1 MNNSEE
7 NNINKKESSESDY
20 ENLSKSL
27 SDDIE
32 EFDKKEN
39 KTYIR
44 NNIPKKF
51 NQNNNRRLILN
62 ESTDKGNTNNKE
74 IKLFIKIIISLII
87 IRII

>member
-51 NQNNNRRLILN
+51 NQ
-62 ESTDKGNTNNKE
+62 K
-74 IKLFIKIIISLII
+74 
-87 IRII
+87 